1 VRDVTGIADVVYGFD
16 EQAAAI
22 SSGSFLVEGMVIVPC
37 SMKTLAAI
45 RSGYGDGLIARA
57 ADVTLK
63 ERRRLVL
70 VPRETPLSEIHL
82 DNMLAL
88 ARMGVR
94 IVPPMPAF
102 YNNPASVNDIVAH
115 VVTRILDQFDIE
127 SVTAKRWNGP
137 SEQTASRL
145 KVENI

>member
-1 VRDVTGIADVVYGFD
+1 
-16 EQAAAI
+16 
-22 SSGSFLVEGMVIVPC
+22 
-37 SMKTLAAI
+37 
-45 RSGYGDGLIARA
+45 
-57 ADVTLK
+57 VTLK

-94 IVPPMPAF
+94 MVPPMPAF
-102 YNNPASVNDIVAH
+102 YNHPSSVDDIVAH

-127 SVTAKRWNGP
+127 SPTARRWNGV
-137 SEQTASRL
+137 SGQKSSSI
-145 KVENI
+145 KVVNV